1 MRTRAKTNA
10 GESKRQT
17 TTGIFTIFII
27 IINRHV
33 TFSACNK
40 SYTSELEISQFLSF
54 KDLAMTPPWLV
65 SATVFVPNI
74 TTAARTMPS
83 SVQVQD
89 RYYQQC
95 DRWRA

>member
-10 GESKRQT
+10 GESRTK
-17 TTGIFTIFII
+17 TGFFTIFII

-83 SVQVQD
+83 SVQVQYD
-89 RYYQQC
+89 QQC